1 MADSPPYF
9 GRYTVTRNRNKATSK
24 IRQLCQE
31 VEVEMEAG
39 TWQATSESESGSFK
53 LYTVVQLQPEIIMG
67 TWFADQLSSS
77 SSNFPFPTVRRE
89 YLQVDANFR
98 VLVSIPHRSACRPHE
113 PHVNQPRN

>member
-53 LYTVVQLQPEIIMG
+53 LYIVVQLQPEIIMVQVVRGPTFVILVKLPLPDG
-67 TWFADQLSSS
+67 TTGVSSG
-77 SSNFPFPTVRRE
+77 
-89 YLQVDANFR
+89 
-98 VLVSIPHRSACRPHE
+98 
-113 PHVNQPRN
+113 